1 MTPRFSRFILAVLPV
16 ALFLSFSCQPATE
29 STVGS
34 PQDTPIPNATVTV
47 DTTYL
52 SGALLYATGKVMNNG
67 TSAISPPW
75 YVECQFYTD
84 STFTLKIGGNNT
96 LLSVPLNPGQGTFWT
111 ISFSSTNVDVRNY
124 PKFRVKDQRAIY
136 KR

>member
-1 MTPRFSRFILAVLPV
+1 
-16 ALFLSFSCQPATE
+16 
-29 STVGS
+29 
-34 PQDTPIPNATVTV
+34 
-47 DTTYL
+47 
-52 SGALLYATGKVMNNG
+52 MNNG